1 MRASF
6 SKTAIPSLFAFA
18 VLFMLSST
26 VSGQQVT
33 QPFVVGTTVAGGPGT
48 EMTQIINRI
57 GLGSDC
63 GRCKA
68 LAAEMD
74 QNGADWVMRNK
85 QYVVQR
91 TISNAQNLGHRM
103 GPIQRM
109 GVRSIVTR
117 AARRAR

>member
-48 EMTQIINRI
+48 EMTQIINRM